1 MLKQLQRATLQSQGL
16 MTSQPFGKGKE
27 AVLAAIVHLGYV
39 QIDTLAVVERAHHH
53 TLWTRVPDYRNDYL
67 EQLVAERSVFEYW
80 FHAAAYLPMRDFRFA
95 LPRMMRHKRGESG
108 SYTQVDPKVMGY
120 VLDKIRLDGPQK
132 ARDFK
137 SSIKKKA
144 GSWWD
149 WKPAK
154 IALEK
159 LFMQGD
165 IMVIGREGMEK
176 KYDLTERVL
185 PGTVNT
191 TEPDPLEYAEY
202 LVNTHLRAYGLTSV
216 KQITHLRKGKLLKN
230 NVEQVL
236 QTFLEEKTLQE
247 VKLPGMPPVYVRHA
261 LLDQA
266 GSQPTPEVRILSPF
280 DNAVIHRDRVE
291 GLFQFDFRLECYVPK
306 DKRQFGYFCLPILF
320 KGDFIGRVDCK
331 AHRKMGQLEI
341 IHLHLEKRQGDV
353 NGLLEPIMHAIKEFA
368 IFNGCH
374 AIKCSRVSPGNLTST
389 FSELFNE
396 KN

>member
-1 MLKQLQRATLQSQGL
+1 MLQQLQRATLQCQGL
-16 MTSQPFGKGKE
+16 SRRQPFGKGKA
-27 AVLAAIVHLGYV
+27 AVLAAIAHLGYV
-39 QIDTLAVVERAHHH
+39 QIDTLAVVKRAHHH
-53 TLWTRVPDYRNDYL
+53 TLWARVPDYRSEYL
-67 EQLVAERSVFEYW
+67 EQLVEERSVFEYW

-95 LPRMMRHKRGESG
+95 LPRMLRYKRGEVRYHSH
-108 SYTQVDPKVMGY
+108 VDPKMIDY
-120 VLDKIRLDGPQK
+120 VHDKIRLDGPQK
-132 ARDFK
+132 ARDFQ
-137 SSIKKKA
+137 SIVKRKA

-165 IMVIGREGMEK
+165 IMVSGRDGMEK

-202 LVNTHLRAYGLTSV
+202 LVDTHLRAYGHTTV

-236 QTFLEEKTLQE
+236 QTLLEEEAVQE
-247 VKLPGMPPVYVRHA
+247 VDLPGMPLLYVRHA
-261 LLDQA
+261 LLEQKVK
-266 GSQPTPEVRILSPF
+266 QPSPQVRILSPF
-280 DNAVIHRDRVE
+280 DNAVIHRDRVAQ
-291 GLFQFDFRLECYVPK
+291 LFQFDFRLECYVPK
-306 DKRQFGYFCLPILF
+306 EKRQFGYFCLPMLF

-341 IHLHLEKRQGDV
+341 IHLHMEKRQEDV
-353 NGLLEPIMHAIKEFA
+353 EGLLEPMVHAIKEFA
-368 IFNGCH
+368 TFNGCH
-374 AIKCSRVSPGNLTST
+374 SIQCSRVSPDALTSA
-389 FSELFNE
+389 FSVFFME